1 VRFEGRNV
9 LGIAGTWRD
18 GGVAYGSF
26 VAAAVLEPVSQGVA
40 SPVMRA
46 VACDSAGN
54 NCQEFVLEHDLSSV
68 NYPPSQA
75 PMNDGSNKA
84 VWGGI
89 GPALCHPSA
98 SPPPMDQYDSCPAQG
113 PMLEHADD
121 EAVAATTRMYMC
133 PTTIRPARA
142 VGIVTRGAQPGMT
155 QDAQYHCVDYDAS
168 GKPIFVKGT
177 YSMVTT
183 HLVTFQSHQPSF
195 FFSLSVSD
203 DDAFLTSPFL

>member
-1 VRFEGRNV
+1 MQHPSWTGLQSDAVRFEGRNT

-18 GGVAYGSF
+18 GAEGYGSF
-26 VAAAVLEPVSQGVA
+26 VAAAVLEPASQGGA
-40 SPVMRA
+40 SQVMRA

-54 NCQEFVLEHDLSSV
+54 NCQEFVLEHDLSSA
-68 NYPPSQA
+68 NYPSGQE
-75 PMNDGSNKA
+75 PMNEGSNKA
-84 VWGGI
+84 VGGGA

-113 PMLEHADD
+113 PMLEHADE
-121 EAVAATTRMYMC
+121 EAVAATTRMYVC
-133 PTTIRPARA
+133 PATIRPARS
-142 VGIVTRGAQPGMT
+142 VGIVTQGAEPGMT

-183 HLVTFQSHQPSF
+183 NLVALQSH
-195 FFSLSVSD
+195 
-203 DDAFLTSPFL
+203 